1 MNVRKQMS
9 IVRKPI
15 VRSVFVLTFSYVVC
29 YNKNVYAVYTYF
41 AVWFGGVIVDS
52 ENFIKLEGVVDTVL
66 FSNPVNGYV
75 VLDLDVNGDY
85 VTVVGELGNIGTDCF
100 RSLYKARKIWYAV
113 QSKLLRE
120 KDARHNKC
128 DTEISFI
135 GSFKGNRQNT
145 CWTYC

>member
-1 MNVRKQMS
+1 MS

-66 FSNPVNGYV
+66 FSNPANGYV
-75 VLDLDVNGDY
+75 VLDHC
-85 VTVVGELGNIGTDCF
+85 T
-100 RSLYKARKIWYAV
+100 
-113 QSKLLRE
+113 
-120 KDARHNKC
+120 
-128 DTEISFI
+128 
-135 GSFKGNRQNT
+135 
-145 CWTYC
+145 